1 MYRAWQGAY
10 RCVKR
15 TATNFNNTVDLVLR
29 AVYCLVMTDMESIRI
44 LLDEREI
51 RNCVMR
57 YCHGTDRHD
66 WTTMAECYLSDAT
79 DDHGSF
85 QGTVAE
91 LAKYLE
97 EKASSRGAKQHYV
110 ANQLIE
116 IDGDDAVSE
125 AYYLC
130 YIEFVDDIEY
140 GGDGARAVVIGGRYV
155 DELRRESGTW
165 RIAKRTA
172 VVDWS
177 RDLGAPA
184 PWDAPAAK
192 GFARGRRDG
201 TDPAQLAFAELR
213 NKRSRVSH

>member
-1 MYRAWQGAY
+1 
-10 RCVKR
+10 
-15 TATNFNNTVDLVLR
+15 
-29 AVYCLVMTDMESIRI
+29 MTDMESIRI

-57 YCHGTDRHD
+57 YCHGTDRQD
-66 WTTMAECYLSDAT
+66 WTTLADCYASDAI
-79 DDHGSF
+79 DDHGAF
-85 QGTVAE
+85 QGTAAQ

-116 IDGDDAVSE
+116 IEGDDAVSE

-140 GGDGARAVVIGGRYV
+140 AGDGAHAVVIGGRYV

-192 GFARGRRDG
+192 GFVRGRRDG

-213 NKRSRVSH
+213 SKRSRVSR

>member
-1 MYRAWQGAY
+1 MWPLA
-10 RCVKR
+10 CVETR
-15 TATNFNNTVDLVLR
+15 SQMSTVLLTLR
-29 AVYCLVMTDMESIRI
+29 VAPSTVSVMTGTDSIRI

-57 YCHGTDRHD
+57 YCHGADRQD
-66 WTTMAECYLSDAT
+66 WTTMAECYTSEAI
-79 DDHGSF
+79 DDHGAF
-85 QGTVAE
+85 QGTAAQ

-97 EKASSRGAKQHYV
+97 GKASSRGAKQHYV

-116 IDGDDAVSE
+116 IEGDDAVSE

-140 GGDGARAVVIGGRYV
+140 AGDGTRAVLIGGRYV

-165 RIAKRTA
+165 RISKRTA

-192 GFARGRRDG
+192 GFVRGRRDG

-213 NKRSRVSH
+213 SKGS

>member
-1 MYRAWQGAY
+1 
-10 RCVKR
+10 
-15 TATNFNNTVDLVLR
+15 
-29 AVYCLVMTDMESIRI
+29 MTDMESIRI

-66 WTTMAECYLSDAT
+66 WATMADCYVTDAI

-85 QGTVAE
+85 QGTAVE
-91 LAKYLE
+91 LAAYLE
-97 EKASSRGAKQHYV
+97 GKASARGAKQHYV

-116 IDGDDAVSE
+116 VNGDDAVSE

-130 YIEFVDDIEY
+130 YIEFVDDVEY
-140 GGDGARAVVIGGRYV
+140 AGDGTRAVVIGGRYV
-155 DELRRESGTW
+155 DELRRDAGQW

-177 RDLGAPA
+177 RDLGAPV
-184 PWDAPAAK
+184 PWDSPAAK
-192 GFARGRRDG
+192 GFTHGRRDG
-201 TDPAQLAFAELR
+201 SDPAQLAFAELR
-213 NKRSRVSH
+213 NKRSRVPR

>member
-1 MYRAWQGAY
+1 
-10 RCVKR
+10 
-15 TATNFNNTVDLVLR
+15 
-29 AVYCLVMTDMESIRI
+29 MTDMESIRI

-57 YCHGTDRHD
+57 YCHGTDRED
-66 WTTMAECYLSDAT
+66 WTTMADCYLSDAI

-85 QGTVAE
+85 QGTVAQ

-130 YIEFVDDIEY
+130 YIEFVDDVEY
-140 GGDGARAVVIGGRYV
+140 AGDGAHAVIIGGRYV
-155 DELRRESGTW
+155 DELKRESGTW
-165 RIAKRTA
+165 RIAKRIA

-213 NKRSRVSH
+213 NKRSRVSR

>member
-1 MYRAWQGAY
+1 MCGEP
-10 RCVKR
+10 
-15 TATNFNNTVDLVLR
+15 ATNVNNPVDSWSR
-29 AVYCLVMTDMESIRI
+29 AVYCLVMTGMDSIRI

-57 YCHGTDRHD
+57 YCHATDRQD
-66 WTTMAECYLSDAT
+66 WTTLADCYASDAI
-79 DDHGSF
+79 DDHGAF
-85 QGTVAE
+85 QGTAAQ

-116 IDGDDAVSE
+116 IEGDDAVSE

-140 GGDGARAVVIGGRYV
+140 GGDGAHAVVIGGRYV

-165 RIAKRTA
+165 RIAKRTS

-192 GFARGRRDG
+192 GFVRGRRDG

-213 NKRSRVSH
+213 SKRSRVSR

>member
-1 MYRAWQGAY
+1 
-10 RCVKR
+10 
-15 TATNFNNTVDLVLR
+15 
-29 AVYCLVMTDMESIRI
+29 MTDVELLRI

-57 YCHGTDRHD
+57 YCHGTDRQD
-66 WTTMAECYLSDAT
+66 WATLADCYVSDAI
-79 DDHGSF
+79 DDHGTF
-85 QGTVAE
+85 QGTAAQ
-91 LAKYLE
+91 LATYLE

-140 GGDGARAVVIGGRYV
+140 AGDGSRAVIIGGRYV
-155 DELRRESGTW
+155 DELRRESGKW

-177 RDLGAPA
+177 RDLGAPV
-184 PWDAPAAK
+184 PWDSPAAI
-192 GFARGRRDG
+192 GFTRGRTDG
-201 TDPAQLAFAELR
+201 TDPAQLAFAELISQ
-213 NKRSRVSH
+213 KVADSDRVPGTKDSSPNQV

>member
-1 MYRAWQGAY
+1 MHEVSL
-10 RCVKR
+10 VKR
-15 TATNFNNTVDLVLR
+15 SGSSYVNVDVEFIVHSTYGLG
-29 AVYCLVMTDMESIRI
+29 MDIDEESVRL

-57 YCHGTDRHD
+57 YCHGTDRQD
-66 WTTMAECYLSDAT
+66 WATLADCYVVDAI

-85 QGTVAE
+85 QGTAE
-91 LAKYLE
+91 QLAQWLA

-130 YIEFVDDIEY
+130 YIEFIDDIEY
-140 GGDGARAVVIGGRYV
+140 SDDGTTAVFIGGRYV
-155 DELRRESGTW
+155 DRLRRESGSW

-177 RDLGAPA
+177 RDLGAPL
-184 PWDAPAAK
+184 PWDSPAAK
-192 GFARGRRDG
+192 GFTRGRQDG
-201 TDPAQLAFAELR
+201 ADPAQLAFAELR
-213 NKRSRVSH
+213 NR